1 MRNFRELEIW
11 KKGMAIAKK
20 IYTLTSDFPI
30 EEQYGLVNQ
39 MRRCAVS
46 IPSNIAE
53 GCGRG
58 DKELRHFL
66 RIAMGSSFELE
77 SQVILANDLGFMGEI
92 ETLVDEIKFLQKQ
105 INDFRL
111 KIPTNP

>member
-30 EEQYGLVNQ
+30 EEKYGLVNQ

-66 RIAMGSSFELE
+66 RIAMGDRKSTRLNSSH
-77 SQVILANDLGFMGEI
+77 
-92 ETLVDEIKFLQKQ
+92 
-105 INDFRL
+105 
-111 KIPTNP
+111 